1 MVGLGQFEN
10 VKSGSDEVA
19 LTPFSNLTG
28 PTRGMRRDKRR
39 PDPAKAELPSL
50 PRKPLIFID
59 NAHIAPC
66 RLFLDKRM
74 LICTKKLI
82 QKFHCELK
90 KQAVGVVS
98 CKIHKKKAS
107 EPRKKRNSVGKSIY
121 QPALKSLQ

>member
-19 LTPFSNLTG
+19 LTPFSTLTG

-66 RLFLDKRM
+66 RLFLAKRS
-74 LICTKKLI
+74 LDSLPKSR
-82 QKFHCELK
+82 E
-90 KQAVGVVS
+90 GVRL
-98 CKIHKKKAS
+98 H
-107 EPRKKRNSVGKSIY
+107 NF
-121 QPALKSLQ
+121 ALCGGGIR